1 MGEVNEALKLV
12 MVLLLLLASLCF
24 VGVKG
29 YVEELQDEE
38 VVKERGGDEGEGGR
52 RGLFMLGKAKKV
64 VETAG
69 GEVRVV
75 SGLRWKGDP
84 NPMHIGFISM
94 EPNTLFI
101 PQYIDSDLVLFVKSG
116 EAKVG
121 WIYKD
126 KMVEKHL
133 KKGDVNVI
141 SAGSAFYVVNTGEGQ
156 KLHVICSIDTSE
168 SIGHGPYESFFV
180 GGGRYPTSVLAGFDT
195 RTLTAAF
202 NISSEELAMLMRS
215 QRSGPIIY
223 MNSEQMDQSKKSYID
238 DDDDD
243 DDNVDDD
250 EDDGEDED
258 GTAFSWRKML
268 GGGGGDR
275 TRETERGRVR
285 APHAYNLYA
294 EKPSF
299 ENSYGWS
306 IAIDEH
312 DYAPLK
318 HTGVG
323 VYLVNL
329 TAGSMMAPHL
339 NPRPPSTASCSAAPA
354 RSRWC
359 SPTARR
365 R

>member
-1 MGEVNEALKLV
+1 MGEVNEALKLL

-64 VETAG
+64 VKTAG

-75 SGLRWKGDP
+75 SGLRWKGEP

-168 SIGHGPYESFFV
+168 SIGHGPYE
-180 GGGRYPTSVLAGFDT
+180 
-195 RTLTAAF
+195 
-202 NISSEELAMLMRS
+202 
-215 QRSGPIIY
+215 
-223 MNSEQMDQSKKSYID
+223 
-238 DDDDD
+238 
-243 DDNVDDD
+243 
-250 EDDGEDED
+250 
-258 GTAFSWRKML
+258 
-268 GGGGGDR
+268 
-275 TRETERGRVR
+275 
-285 APHAYNLYA
+285 
-294 EKPSF
+294 
-299 ENSYGWS
+299 
-306 IAIDEH
+306 
-312 DYAPLK
+312 
-318 HTGVG
+318 
-323 VYLVNL
+323 
-329 TAGSMMAPHL
+329 GSMMAPHL
-339 NPRPPSTASCSAAPA
+339 NPQATEYGVVLCGSGTVQVVFPNGSTAMSAAVEEGDVFWVPRYFPFCQA
-354 RSRWC
+354 ASRRSGPMEFFGFTT
-359 SPTARR
+359 SARR
-365 R
+365 NRPQFLVGASSVLRSMRGPELAAAFDVGEEQLKEMVRAQREGVILPYSADQEDKKGEGEVDDMHGGFIIV